1 MHSLCSGTLHI
12 YIIAL
17 LRVAD
22 THGTY
27 DFPVEIRRRSY
38 ILHGFILIHCI
49 YLTLNMTSLLA
60 AIVFSTLGKLLALQ
74 SISKPVAYLV
84 SEAARFD
91 IAV

>member
-1 MHSLCSGTLHI
+1 
-12 YIIAL
+12 
-17 LRVAD
+17 
-22 THGTY
+22 
-27 DFPVEIRRRSY
+27 
-38 ILHGFILIHCI
+38 
-49 YLTLNMTSLLA
+49 MTSLLA